1 MILVNPVLK
10 LVILYHLLTT
20 GVPDYLTVF
29 IQILSQVIFLSLKF
43 SRDLIQCTLN
53 MMVSRSRFLI
63 GSWRVHYGAH
73 STRAHS
79 YFIKEVKILAVLC
92 RIIKFLGIFRTLEK
106 CRERGVLL
114 LILYSCSKFPACFIT
129 ARKAN
134 AIRVQYRDNVNS
146 RFLAELRV
154 GRSMVI
160 FYYELYQNDWYFFLY
175 CSYKPTNLKTGK

>member
-20 GVPDYLTVF
+20 GVPDYLSVF

-106 CRERGVLL
+106 CREREMLL
-114 LILYSCSKFPACFIT
+114 LILLSCST
-129 ARKAN
+129 
-134 AIRVQYRDNVNS
+134 NS
-146 RFLAELRV
+146 RVLYNCAQSTRVPFL
-154 GRSMVI
+154 
-160 FYYELYQNDWYFFLY
+160 FLQTPPAY
-175 CSYKPTNLKTGK
+175 STGITLICASW